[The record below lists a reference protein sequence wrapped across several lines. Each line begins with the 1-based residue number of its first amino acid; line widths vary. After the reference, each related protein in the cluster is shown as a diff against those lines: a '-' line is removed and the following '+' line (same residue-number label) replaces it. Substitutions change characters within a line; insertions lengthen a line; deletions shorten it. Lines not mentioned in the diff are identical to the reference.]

1 MFTIPDFRLF
11 LTRRHEQGQSLVEFA
26 LIVPIFVLVLFAI
39 VDGGRAIYAFST
51 INNAAREAARVAI
64 VDQTLSHIQA
74 EGQAQSVALG
84 IPSSDVTVVYREYDD
99 SADCPSGQTDPSV
112 GCLAAVTVAYTFT
125 AVTPVVS
132 QLMGSIDMTGR
143 SFFPIEAACVEP
155 PAAKCP
161 KGD

>member
-1 MFTIPDFRLF
+1 MY
-11 LTRRHEQGQSLVEFA
+11 RRRWLRRRNRSGGQSLVELA
-26 LIVPIFVLVLFAI
+26 LLLPLFLLVVFGI

-64 VDQTLSHIQA
+64 VDQTLGHIQA
-74 EGQAQSVALG
+74 EGQAQSVGLG
-84 IPSSDVTVVYREYDD
+84 IPASDITVVYRKNDD
-99 SADCPSGQTDPSV
+99 TVDCPSGQAAPAV
-112 GCLAAVTVAYTFT
+112 GCLAVVTVNYTYT

-132 QLMGSIDMTGR
+132 GILGSIDMTGT
-143 SFFPIEAACVEP
+143 SFFPIESDCVEP